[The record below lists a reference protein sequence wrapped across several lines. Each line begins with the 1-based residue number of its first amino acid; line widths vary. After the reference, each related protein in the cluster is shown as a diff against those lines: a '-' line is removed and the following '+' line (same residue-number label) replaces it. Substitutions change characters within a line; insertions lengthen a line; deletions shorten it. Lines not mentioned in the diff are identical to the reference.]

1 MRKTHLPSIHSWHEV
16 KISDHLWSQRPTI
29 TGDTFSRGQVTK
41 VRQFTQPNISRSRQG
56 VWVPL
61 FHGKRTMVNQDFII
75 SRVQPAYVFPNSIWS
90 FLETCPSWKAWR
102 SISCTLLLYLCS
114 REKLVCFAHHYI
126 CAGRSSKFCNCLSP
140 LPDYVTRNVAGE
152 NHDHVF
158 FFPMFEQNLGTSI
171 LRWMSLPPPRCRLAL
186 LPLSVSLSRWEYC
199 IALEIKSKCHVL
211 NE

>member
-75 SRVQPAYVFPNSIWS
+75 SRVQPAFVFLNSFWS

-140 LPDYVTRNVAGE
+140 LPDYVARNVTGE

-158 FFPMFEQNLGTSI
+158 FLFNVWTKPGYKHLEVDVPAPAQ
-171 LRWMSLPPPRCRLAL
+171 MSLGAAPI
-186 LPLSVSLSRWEYC
+186 VSL
-199 IALEIKSKCHVL
+199 AVKVGVL
-211 NE
+211 HCPGNQK